1 LAAAGTPDAVRGF
14 LELGRQAPPTRE
26 KAMKIRDV
34 MSKDVQV
41 ARPEDTLQ
49 NVAGRMAAGDFGFIP
64 VADGD
69 RLIGALTDRDIVVRG
84 VASGAGP
91 EARVLDVLSRDALV
105 VRADDDL
112 KVALDLMSSRQIR
125 RLPVV
130 DKDGRL
136 VGVVSLGDLSTRVKE
151 RYAGEALEEISRP
164 QG

>member
-1 LAAAGTPDAVRGF
+1 
-14 LELGRQAPPTRE
+14 
-26 KAMKIRDV
+26 MKIRDV

-151 RYAGEALEEISRP
+151 KYAGEALEEISRSS
-164 QG
+164 

>member
-1 LAAAGTPDAVRGF
+1 
-14 LELGRQAPPTRE
+14 
-26 KAMKIRDV
+26 MKIRDV

-49 NVAGRMAAGDFGFIP
+49 TVAGRMAAGDFGFIP

-69 RLIGALTDRDIVVRG
+69 QLIGALTDRDIVVRG

-164 QG
+164 G

>member
-1 LAAAGTPDAVRGF
+1 
-14 LELGRQAPPTRE
+14 
-26 KAMKIRDV
+26 MKIRDV
-34 MSKDVQV
+34 MSKNVQV

-130 DKDGRL
+130 AKDGRL

-151 RYAGEALEEISRP
+151 RYAGEALEEI
-164 QG
+164 

>member
-1 LAAAGTPDAVRGF
+1 
-14 LELGRQAPPTRE
+14 
-26 KAMKIRDV
+26 MKIRDV

>member
-1 LAAAGTPDAVRGF
+1 
-14 LELGRQAPPTRE
+14 
-26 KAMKIRDV
+26 MKIRDV

-91 EARVLDVLSRDALV
+91 EARVLEVLSRDALV

>member
-1 LAAAGTPDAVRGF
+1 
-14 LELGRQAPPTRE
+14 
-26 KAMKIRDV
+26 MKIRDV

-84 VASGAGP
+84 MASGAGP